1 MRASL
6 QRLSR
11 TWAHWPLPAGPA
23 VAVIGYHRVDDVEH
37 PLAVRSATFAA
48 HMAVLAGQR
57 QRRPVL
63 QLEEAL
69 DRLAAGTAPRR
80 SVAVTFDDAW
90 ADNHRN
96 ALGPLVQGGI
106 PAILYVPSRLLGRPG
121 YLTRSQLLEM
131 AAAGVAVGA
140 HSRTHA
146 DLRSCGDAEL
156 EREVRGSRDDLEEL
170 LGTPVTSFAYPA
182 GLEDG
187 RVRAAVTRAGFGSAV
202 TTVRGWTR
210 AGVDPYR
217 VPRSFM
223 EEFPPATFSAA
234 IRGGLNWLRPV
245 DATRDRLRR

>member
-1 MRASL
+1 V

-11 TWAHWPLPAGPA
+11 MWAYWPLPAGPA
-23 VAVIGYHRVDDVEH
+23 VAVIGYHRVEDVEH

-63 QLEEAL
+63 PLEEAM

-96 ALGPLVQGGI
+96 ALGPLVQCAI

-131 AAAGVAVGA
+131 AASGVTVGA

-146 DLRSCGDAEL
+146 DLRACGDADL
-156 EREVRGSRDDLEEL
+156 EHEVRGSRDDLEEL
-170 LGTPVTSFAYPA
+170 LGKPVTSFAYPA

-187 RVRAAVTRAGFGSAV
+187 RVRAAVARAGFSSAV

-210 AGVDPYR
+210 AGVDRHR

-223 EEFPPATFSAA
+223 EQFPPATFSAA
-234 IRGGLNWLRPV
+234 IRGGLNWLRPF
-245 DATRDRLRR
+245 DAARDRLRR